1 MSQSFI
7 VTDNFGMSFTGMA
20 PLKSFYPYKFT
31 VNVENY
37 TKIAK
42 LIVCFFYK
50 IQVSESEIFTPL
62 DRKNPTGLIM

>member
-1 MSQSFI
+1 
-7 VTDNFGMSFTGMA
+7 MA
-20 PLKSFYPYKFT
+20 PLKSFYPYKFS
-31 VNVENY
+31 VNIENY

-62 DRKNPTGLIM
+62 DRKNPTGLIV

>member
-1 MSQSFI
+1 
-7 VTDNFGMSFTGMA
+7 MSFTGMA
-20 PLKSFYPYKFT
+20 PLKTFNPYKFN
-31 VNVENY
+31 VNIENY

-62 DRKNPTGLIM
+62 DRKILRG